1 MADKTYKNLFDDGYT
16 TYHDDGTKSTTYKN
30 LFDDGVTTY
39 HSDGSKS
46 KTYNNLF
53 DDGTTTYHDD
63 GTKSKTY
70 KNILDDGYTTYNPDG
85 TRTKSYTYNNL
96 MDNGTTTYNYTYGQ
110 PTNTY
115 NSYGYGDSY
124 EIPSFPTGYYGAVSI
139 DKTPYRVNENLF
151 PAWGL
156 ALLWLAF
163 GLLML
168 PAVWAS
174 FHTPEQT
181 AQIMFTITCCLLA
194 SWSALHMIKRPG
206 YSELFVCFIL
216 SFCMCML
223 HLMGGTWTMLL
234 LLVPVG
240 AVLDIYIFNKLGINY
255 YGKLYT
261 AYMWALGIMI
271 VNAGFYLFK
280 WQMGL
285 QILMLVWL
293 LLFLVFCVI
302 NLVQKIKNMIKT
314 KQYASFNK
322 MRSWILF
329 AVGVVIPLVME
340 ALLPAKAPL
349 TIGIIG
355 LCLYFVAGAALA
367 GKDSNRQLLMYAL
380 CFGMITFTF
389 CSLIRT
395 QDAARNV
402 VLQAFGTMDRQIGFA
417 LTQPV
422 VAFVFRMIDWL
433 ANITAFV
440 PEVITFVMTE
450 LAAWGLSFIHRP
462 LPEYFAL
469 PNVVLSGAFCIIP
482 ILVCS
487 GLGIAL
493 GKKVRKMVSKKK

>member
-1 MADKTYKNLFDDGYT
+1 
-16 TYHDDGTKSTTYKN
+16 
-30 LFDDGVTTY
+30 
-39 HSDGSKS
+39 
-46 KTYNNLF
+46 
-53 DDGTTTYHDD
+53 
-63 GTKSKTY
+63 
-70 KNILDDGYTTYNPDG
+70 
-85 TRTKSYTYNNL
+85 
-96 MDNGTTTYNYTYGQ
+96 
-110 PTNTY
+110 
-115 NSYGYGDSY
+115 
-124 EIPSFPTGYYGAVSI
+124 
-139 DKTPYRVNENLF
+139 
-151 PAWGL
+151 
-156 ALLWLAF
+156 
-163 GLLML
+163 
-168 PAVWAS
+168 
-174 FHTPEQT
+174 
-181 AQIMFTITCCLLA
+181 
-194 SWSALHMIKRPG
+194 MIKRPG

-271 VNAGFYLFK
+271 VNAGIYLFK

-329 AVGVVIPLVME
+329 AVGVAIPLVME

-355 LCLYFVAGAALA
+355 LGLYFVAGAALA
-367 GKDSNRQLLMYAL
+367 GKDSSRQLLMYAL

-402 VLQAFGTMDRQIGFA
+402 VLQAPHDRLAGEHHRLCSGSDHLRHDRAGGLGPFLHTSAAAGILRAAERGAEWRPLHHPGPGVLRIG
-417 LTQPV
+417 
-422 VAFVFRMIDWL
+422 
-433 ANITAFV
+433 
-440 PEVITFVMTE
+440 
-450 LAAWGLSFIHRP
+450 HRP
-462 LPEYFAL
+462 GQESTE
-469 PNVVLSGAFCIIP
+469 N
-482 ILVCS
+482 
-487 GLGIAL
+487 
-493 GKKVRKMVSKKK
+493 GK